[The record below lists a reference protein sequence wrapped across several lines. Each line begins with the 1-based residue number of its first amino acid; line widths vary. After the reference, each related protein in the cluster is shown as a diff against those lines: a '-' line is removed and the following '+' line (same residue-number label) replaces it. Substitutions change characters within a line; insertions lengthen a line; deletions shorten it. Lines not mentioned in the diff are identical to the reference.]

1 MAFWYRRPGFLIYL
15 ERKPAAPLNHGVRL
29 LWYTRMPGPLAG
41 RERILPNG
49 CVQIVINL
57 ARSFIQDCGEGAQRL
72 PASLIVGARTAYE
85 IVDRSD
91 MAELAG
97 ILFHPAGFAPF
108 ARDAADLF
116 TNGYAALEDVWGPNA
131 ARLREIM
138 SEAPTPES
146 KLAALERFLTTTFS
160 PCRAAHPMVSF
171 ALNHIARAPRISS
184 VADLAGQT
192 GWSARRLS
200 QVFREQVG
208 LTPKQWC
215 RVQRFQ
221 RALRR
226 LHAGADIAWSDLA
239 LDCGYYD
246 QSHFANEFRA
256 FSGIDAT
263 TYSARRTRWTNHVQV

>member
-1 MAFWYRRPGFLIYL
+1 M
-15 ERKPAAPLNHGVRL
+15 
-29 LWYTRMPGPLAG
+29 TGPLAG

-57 ARSFIQDCGEGAQRL
+57 ARGYIQDCGEGERRM

-97 ILFHPAGFAPF
+97 ILFHPAGFARF
-108 ARDAADLF
+108 AGDAADLF
-116 TNGYAALEDVWGPNA
+116 TNGYAALEDVWGSKA
-131 ARLREIM
+131 GRLRECM
-138 SEAPTPES
+138 GEALTPET
-146 KLAALERFLTTTFS
+146 KLAAMEGFLVNAF
-160 PCRAAHPMVSF
+160 PRANAAHPMVNF
-171 ALNHIARAPRISS
+171 AVNHIARSPRIAS
-184 VADLAGQT
+184 VAELAGQT

-215 RVQRFQ
+215 RIQRFQ

-263 TYSARRTRWTNHVQV
+263 TYSARRTQWTNHVQV